1 MAGVGKKG
9 MNGTVA
15 ATKPT
20 RAAPAKRAKS
30 APGPA
35 AEEAVAI
42 STEPAPV
49 AEVAKA
55 ARPAPRKRAQPADE
69 SDAAPVTAAPATPPA
84 PAKIFQIFFDA
95 WQRPLVDPL
104 FVPLDNSGPPTEH
117 LEFDLFE
124 RLSISEHVKDVPLW
138 GALSWR
144 FTEKTGVSG
153 ADLFRI
159 IKANPGHDIYFCNAL
174 PQHEAL
180 YHNLWVQGETAHPR
194 FLELVRAFLKAA
206 GLPDDTRDLLPSSY
220 YSTANY
226 FVGSP
231 AFWSAYL
238 PFVRGALI
246 RADRDLPPELREVL
260 HSTAADDR
268 NVHGGSTYMP
278 FIVERLFP
286 LFMRTAGKGLK
297 PFKLPLTLPEEEMNV
312 HLKLLREMKDAAWR
326 NKSLWLAACW
336 VNYRNLYL
344 SQQHGHDWT
353 RRFLRNITPPE
364 IKFA

>member
-1 MAGVGKKG
+1 MESV
-9 MNGTVA
+9 
-15 ATKPT
+15 
-20 RAAPAKRAKS
+20 AAPAI
-30 APGPA
+30 A
-35 AEEAVAI
+35 AD
-42 STEPAPV
+42 
-49 AEVAKA
+49 
-55 ARPAPRKRAQPADE
+55 RP
-69 SDAAPVTAAPATPPA
+69 
-84 PAKIFQIFFDA
+84 KIFHIYFEPWHRD
-95 WQRPLVDPL
+95 LIDPE
-104 FVPLDNSGPPTEH
+104 FIPLDNHGTPTEY

-144 FTEKTGVSG
+144 FTEKTGLTG
-153 ADLFRI
+153 ADLLREI
-159 IKANPGHDIYFCNAL
+159 EAHPGVDVYYSNAQ
-174 PQHEAL
+174 PQNEAL
-180 YHNLWVQGETAHPR
+180 YHNLWIQGETAHPR

-206 GLPDDTRDLLPSSY
+206 GLPDDTNEIVPSHI

-226 FVGSP
+226 FVGTP

-238 PFVRGALI
+238 RFVRGAI
-246 RADRDLPPELREVL
+246 VRADRNLPSEIKAEL

-268 NVHGGSTYMP
+268 GVHGGSTYMP

-297 PFKLPLTLPEEEMNV
+297 GYKVPLPVPEMEINV

-326 NKSLWLAACW
+326 AKSIWLAVCW

-344 SQQHGHDWT
+344 TQQHGQEWA
-353 RRFLRNITPPE
+353 RKYLRSVTPGE

>member
-1 MAGVGKKG
+1 MARAKKT
-9 MNGTVA
+9 MNGATTAPKPASPRKGAKAKVA
-15 ATKPT
+15 APT
-20 RAAPAKRAKS
+20 RAEPVETK
-30 APGPA
+30 
-35 AEEAVAI
+35 
-42 STEPAPV
+42 PAP
-49 AEVAKA
+49 
-55 ARPAPRKRAQPADE
+55 
-69 SDAAPVTAAPATPPA
+69 AAPARV
-84 PAKIFQIFFDA
+84 FQIYFED
-95 WQRPLVDPL
+95 WQRPLIDPL
-104 FVPLDNSGPPTEH
+104 FVPLDNQGPPTEY

-124 RLSISEHVKDVPLW
+124 RLSISDHVKDAPVW

-153 ADLFRI
+153 EDLFKTI
-159 IKANPGHDIYFCNAL
+159 EANPGFDIYYCNAL

-206 GLPDDTRDLLPSSY
+206 GLPDDTQELLPSRL

-238 PFVRGALI
+238 PFVRGAI
-246 RADRDLPPELREVL
+246 QRADRALPADLREIL
-260 HSTAADDR
+260 HSSEADDKG
-268 NVHGGSTYMP
+268 VHGGSSYMP

-286 LFMRTAGKGLK
+286 LFMRTAGKSLK
-297 PFKLPLTLPEEEMNV
+297 GFKLALALPEEEMNV
-312 HLKLLREMKDAAWR
+312 HLKLLREMKDTAWR
-326 NKSLWLAACW
+326 TKSLWLAACW

-353 RRFLRNITPPE
+353 RRYLRNITPTE

>member
-1 MAGVGKKG
+1 MTGVRKEG
-9 MNGTVA
+9 MNGTDA
-15 ATKPT
+15 ASKPP
-20 RAAPAKRAKS
+20 RA
-30 APGPA
+30 
-35 AEEAVAI
+35 
-42 STEPAPV
+42 
-49 AEVAKA
+49 
-55 ARPAPRKRAQPADE
+55 APRKRTR
-69 SDAAPVTAAPATPPA
+69 TAAVPPPAPAAASA
-84 PAKIFQIFFDA
+84 PAKIFQIFFEG

-104 FVPLDNSGPPTEH
+104 FVPLDNSGPPSEY

-124 RLSISEHVKDVPLW
+124 RLAISDHVKDAPLW

-144 FTEKTGVSG
+144 FTEKTGLAG
-153 ADLFRI
+153 ADLLRLI
-159 IKANPGHDIYFCNAL
+159 EENPGNDVYFCNAL

-194 FLELVRAFLKAA
+194 FLELVRAFLRGA
-206 GLPDDTRDLLPSSY
+206 GLPDDTRDLLPSAL

-226 FVGSP
+226 FVGTP

-238 PFVRGALI
+238 PFVRTAI
-246 RADRDLPPELREVL
+246 RRADRALPPELRAML

-312 HLKLLREMKDAAWR
+312 HLKLLREMKDTAWR
-326 NKSLWLAACW
+326 SKSLWLAACW

-344 SQQHGHDWT
+344 SQQHGADWT
-353 RRFLRNITPPE
+353 RRYLRTITPTE

>member
-1 MAGVGKKG
+1 MAGAGKKG
-9 MNGTVA
+9 VNGTA
-15 ATKPT
+15 ATRPAG
-20 RAAPAKRAKS
+20 AAPAKRAK
-30 APGPA
+30 AAAAPA
-35 AEEAVAI
+35 AEQATPQPEIAAVPAKTARPSRKRVTPANEANAP
-42 STEPAPV
+42 SPAPKL
-49 AEVAKA
+49 EMPSHP
-55 ARPAPRKRAQPADE
+55 AR
-69 SDAAPVTAAPATPPA
+69 
-84 PAKIFQIFFDA
+84 IFQIFFDA
-95 WQRPLVDPL
+95 WQRPLVDSR

-159 IKANPGHDIYFCNAL
+159 IKENPGNDIYFCNAL

-206 GLPDDTRDLLPSSY
+206 GLPDDTRDLLPSSF

-226 FVGSP
+226 FIGSP

-238 PFVRGALI
+238 PFVRGALV
-246 RADRDLPPELREVL
+246 RAEHNLPPELREEL
-260 HSTAADDR
+260 HSDAADDR

-297 PFKLPLTLPEEEMNV
+297 AFKLPLTLPEEEMNV
-312 HLKLLREMKDAAWR
+312 HLKLLREMKDMAWR

-344 SQQHGHDWT
+344 TQQHGHDWT